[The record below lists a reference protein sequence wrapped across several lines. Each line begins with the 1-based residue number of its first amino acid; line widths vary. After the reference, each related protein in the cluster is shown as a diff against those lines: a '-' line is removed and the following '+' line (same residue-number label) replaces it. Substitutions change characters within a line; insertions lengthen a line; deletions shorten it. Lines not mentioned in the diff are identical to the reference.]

1 MFYVYVLE
9 SQKDSRLYKG
19 FTNDLDKRIAE
30 HNSGKN
36 KSTKGFIPW
45 KLVYFEEFENLNE
58 AVKRE
63 KYFKSG
69 SGREFLKVVLE
80 KAV

>member
-9 SQKDSRLYKG
+9 SQKNSRLYKG

-36 KSTKGFIPW
+36 VSTKGFRPW
-45 KLVYFEEFENLNE
+45 KLVYVEEFENLNE
-58 AVKRE
+58 AIKRE

-69 SGREFLKVVLE
+69 SGREFLKVVL
-80 KAV
+80 K